1 MAFGISAA
9 GPLWAAQ
16 PVNDRKQQAASI
28 RIHALFRVTVAPPSA
43 QIFRCVPRSLT
54 IINSDEAAVNCPP

>member
-1 MAFGISAA
+1 MAFGISAS

-28 RIHALFRVTVAPPSA
+28 RIHALFRVTVASSA
-43 QIFRCVPRSLT
+43 QIAGACASL
-54 IINSDEAAVNCPP
+54 IDYYK

>member
-1 MAFGISAA
+1 MAFGISAS

-28 RIHALFRVTVAPPSA
+28 RIHALLRVTVAPLGA
-43 QIFRCVPRSLT
+43 NCRCV
-54 IINSDEAAVNCPP
+54 CPAH

>member
-1 MAFGISAA
+1 MAWGISAS

-28 RIHALFRVTVAPPSA
+28 RIHALFRATVAPLGA
-43 QIFRCVPRSLT
+43 NLQVCALLV
-54 IINSDEAAVNCPP
+54 DYYK

>member
-1 MAFGISAA
+1 MAWGISAS

-28 RIHALFRVTVAPPSA
+28 RIHALFRATVAPLGA
-43 QIFRCVPRSLT
+43 NCRCVPRSLT
-54 IINSDEAAVNCPP
+54 IINGDGAAVNCTP

>member
-16 PVNDRKQQAASI
+16 PVNDRKQQAARSSI
-28 RIHALFRVTVAPPSA
+28 HTILRVMVAPPKRKFEGA
-43 QIFRCVPRSLT
+43 FALPI
-54 IINSDEAAVNCPP
+54 DYYK

>member
-1 MAFGISAA
+1 MAWGISAS

-43 QIFRCVPRSLT
+43 QIAGVCAPL
-54 IINSDEAAVNCPP
+54 IDYYK

>member
-1 MAFGISAA
+1 MAWGISAS

-28 RIHALFRVTVAPPSA
+28 RIHALFRVTVAPLGA
-43 QIFRCVPRSLT
+43 NCRCVCAPL
-54 IINSDEAAVNCPP
+54 IDYYK

>member
-1 MAFGISAA
+1 MAWGISAA

-28 RIHALFRVTVAPPSA
+28 RIHALFRVTVAPPRRKFSG
-43 QIFRCVPRSLT
+43 V
-54 IINSDEAAVNCPP
+54 CPAH

>member
-1 MAFGISAA
+1 MAWGISAS

-28 RIHALFRVTVAPPSA
+28 RIHALFRVTVAPLGA
-43 QIFRCVPRSLT
+43 NLQVCALLV
-54 IINSDEAAVNCPP
+54 DYYK